1 MLLLY
6 AFLLWK
12 VVANIIVNNLSNY
25 TVFHNPFLEAYIYL
39 DVFDL
44 YIYYKIIVI
53 DLKIDHNLFARFLA
67 LNIQL

>member
-25 TVFHNPFLEAYIYL
+25 TVFHYPFLEAY
-39 DVFDL
+39 FDL